1 VGTDVQIT
9 LAVIAFFVILAL
21 LTFARLVL
29 RRSPPTWR
37 RIRLGVFV
45 ERNNVDRD
53 DPE

>member
-1 VGTDVQIT
+1 
-9 LAVIAFFVILAL
+9 VILAL

-45 ERNNVDRD
+45 ERNSDNHETR
-53 DPE
+53 E